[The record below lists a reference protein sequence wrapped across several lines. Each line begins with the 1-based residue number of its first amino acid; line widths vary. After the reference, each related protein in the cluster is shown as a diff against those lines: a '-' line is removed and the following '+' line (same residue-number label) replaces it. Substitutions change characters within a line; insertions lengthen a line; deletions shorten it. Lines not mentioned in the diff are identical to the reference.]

1 MNIRFLGACKTYG
14 KDIHAVKSLD
24 LLIDHK
30 EFVVLVGPSGCG
42 KSTTLRL
49 IAGLE
54 TLTSGDIYFDDKKMN
69 NVEPRDR
76 DIAMVFQNYAL
87 YPHMSVKKNIGFGLK
102 MRKIHKTIISQ
113 QVNEVAGYL
122 GIESLLDRKPRAL
135 SGGQKQRVA
144 LGRAMVRNPKIFL
157 LDEPLSNLDTQL
169 REDMRIMIKRI
180 HGDLGTTTVYVTHDL
195 QEAEEL
201 ADRIIVMKDGEIEEE
216 RR

>member
-1 MNIRFLGACKTYG
+1 MIVTLKNASKTYG
-14 KDIHAVKSLD
+14 KDIHAVKNLN
-24 LLIDHK
+24 LEIDHK

-54 TLTSGDIYFDDKKMN
+54 ELSAGDIFFDEKKVN

-87 YPHMSVKKNIGFGLK
+87 YPHMSVRKNIGFGLK
-102 MRKIHKTIISQ
+102 MRKIHKEIIRQ
-113 QVNEVAGYL
+113 QVQEASEYL
-122 GIESLLDRKPRAL
+122 GIAELLDRKPRAL

-144 LGRAMVRNPKIFL
+144 LGRAMVREPAIFL
-157 LDEPLSNLDTQL
+157 LDEPLSNLDSQL
-169 REDMRIMIKRI
+169 REDMRTIIKRI
-180 HGDLGTTTVYVTHDL
+180 HDDLGTTTVYVTHDL

-201 ADRIIVMKDGEIEEE
+201 ADRIIEMKDGEIDEEV
-216 RR
+216 